1 MAAAVLS
8 VIPLPIA
15 VRDLQTAVVAVD
27 HLVLPVVHKVRTD
40 KPVGKMV
47 ILLAHPAVTAVLDK
61 DRVIPAGQEMVDQD
75 VVDQDVLDQEM
86 LDQADR
92 EIADQADQD
101 TVVRVDQEMLDQADR
116 EIVDQAD
123 QDMAVRVDQE
133 MAARADQEIADQADQ
148 DMVVMVD
155 QEMVD
160 QADRDM
166 VDRADQE
173 IADQVDQDMGTVVGT
188 TLLRRRKL
196 HRIRHRI
203 RRPRPWPIHQ
213 QSLALFSL
221 LRSGRSC
228 HHIRSAI

>member
-75 VVDQDVLDQEM
+75 VVDQDV
-86 LDQADR
+86 
-92 EIADQADQD
+92 
-101 TVVRVDQEMLDQADR
+101 VDQEMLDQADR